1 MASTVWRLSGGDIL
15 GGTSRLVRALFLSL
29 CGIIS
34 GSLSEPAGRPRFT
47 VFTPLSHG
55 LIHLLLET
63 GKIRQNRMQQSEGE
77 IDEEIPFRIQLV

>member
-15 GGTSRLVRALFLSL
+15 GGTSDIAAT
-29 CGIIS
+29 
-34 GSLSEPAGRPRFT
+34 EPAGRPRFT